1 MTNSVA
7 KTYRLPLALYT
18 LMIEEVENT
27 GVSEADFVRLV
38 LRQYFELRQETARIE
53 KMEERLSMVIQTESR
68 GITSLL
74 EQVIALA
81 QPE

>member
-18 LMIEEVENT
+18 LMIEEAEKT
-27 GVSEADFVRLV
+27 GSSEADFVRLV
-38 LRQYFELRQETARIE
+38 LRQYFERRQETSCIE
-53 KMEERLSMVIQTESR
+53 TMEQRLTKAIQTESR

-74 EQVIALA
+74 KQIIALA